1 MTKVT
6 PLPKL
11 LEKAQKVFNAY
22 IRKRDEGRPCISC
35 GKEGNQAGHYF
46 TVKQFSSLRFEERN
60 VNLQCPYCNLFAHG
74 NQSMYRIGL
83 VSKIGEEEVKQLE
96 QKALDNRVKKWTRE
110 ELNEIIEKY
119 GST

>member
-46 TVKQFSSLRFEERN
+46 TVKQFSALRYNEKN
-60 VNLQCPYCNLFAHG
+60 CWLQCSYCNLYAHG
-74 NQSMYRIGL
+74 NQAMYRIGL
-83 VSKIGEEEVKQLE
+83 VARIGEDKVKQLE
-96 QKALDNRVKKWTRE
+96 QLAHDNRIKKWTRE